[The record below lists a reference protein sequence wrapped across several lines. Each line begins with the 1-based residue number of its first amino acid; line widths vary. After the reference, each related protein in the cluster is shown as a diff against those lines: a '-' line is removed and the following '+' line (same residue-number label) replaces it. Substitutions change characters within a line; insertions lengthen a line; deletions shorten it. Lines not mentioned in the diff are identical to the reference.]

1 MILNVTIIELIK
13 IITKFLKK
21 QLFVSIFIGLVLFV
35 GLIALIK
42 LPLRKS
48 TTVYATVKLSQGFWW
63 ANTSNP
69 GIWFLEALKKGEKEY
84 DLLSR
89 PIAEITSIRY
99 YYQETN
105 LDFNQFDI
113 YLSVKLSVED
123 NGNKGYMFKR
133 AKIAVGS
140 PMDMDFTNSQVTG
153 TIVALDVKKSDPVY
167 IEKNITLTKK
177 FAFPWEY
184 EAIKIGDRYFNGEE
198 NVFEI
203 IDKQAF
209 DTLTITSDAYGN
221 ILPQVQELRKYI
233 IVKAKIK
240 LTKNSFNQFIFGE
253 EQVIKI
259 NSYANLTTNNMV
271 LSDFNV
277 ASLD

>member
-1 MILNVTIIELIK
+1 MIK
-13 IITKFLKK
+13 IITKLLRK
-21 QLFVSIFIGLVLFV
+21 QLFISIFIGSILFV
-35 GLIALIK
+35 GLIVLIK
-42 LPLRKS
+42 LPFRK
-48 TTVYATVKLSQGFWW
+48 TTNLYVTVKLNQGFWW
-63 ANTSNP
+63 ANTPKP
-69 GIWFLEALKKGEKEY
+69 GIWFLEALKKGEKEHN
-84 DLLSR
+84 LLNE
-89 PIAEITSIRY
+89 PIAEIIGVRY
-99 YYQETN
+99 YQQTN
-105 LDFNQFDI
+105 SDLNQFDI

-123 NGNKGYMFKR
+123 NENKGYMFKR
-133 AKIAVGS
+133 TKIAVGS
-140 PMDMDFTNSQVTG
+140 PIDMDFTGSQITG
-153 TIVALDVKKSDPVY
+153 TIVSLDVRKSSPNY

>member
-1 MILNVTIIELIK
+1 MLGVIIIRLIK
-13 IITKFLKK
+13 IAIKFLKK
-21 QLFVSIFIGLVLFV
+21 QLFISIFIGLVLFV

-42 LPLRKS
+42 LPFRK
-48 TTVYATVKLSQGFWW
+48 TTDLYATVKLGQGFWW

-69 GIWFLEALKKGEKEY
+69 GVWFLEALKKGEKEY
-84 DLLSR
+84 DLLGK
-89 PIAEITSIRY
+89 PIAEIAGIRY
-99 YYQETN
+99 YYQQTN

-123 NGNKGYMFKR
+123 NGNKGYVFKR

-140 PMDMDFTNSQVTG
+140 PIDMDFTSSQVTG
-153 TIVALDVKKSDPVY
+153 TIVALDVKKSNPGY

-184 EAIKIGDRYFNGEE
+184 DAIKIGDKYFNGEE

-203 IDKQAF
+203 TDKQAF
-209 DTLTITSDAYGN
+209 DTLVITSDAYGN
-221 ILPQVQELRKYI
+221 TLPQVQELRKYI

-240 LTKNSFNQFIFGE
+240 LKKNSFNQFIFGE

-259 NSYANLTTNNMV
+259 DSYADLTTNNMV
-271 LSDFNV
+271 LTDFNV